1 MKQVISPFATL
12 LASTLLSLTFAVAEA
27 HNGTQ
32 PEHGGVVQIV
42 GDMSFELVTRPD
54 GVELY
59 VEDDG
64 DEVNSAELAAKL
76 TIVDAGT
83 KSEVSMTAATG
94 NKFEAKG
101 VKVGKG
107 AKVGVLL
114 TLKDKQS
121 KIGANFTVK

>member
-1 MKQVISPFATL
+1 MNSFTAL
-12 LASTLLSLTFAVAEA
+12 LVSAILSLTFSAAQA

-76 TIVDAGT
+76 TIVDAGAR
-83 KSEVSMTAATG
+83 SEVQMTPAAG
-94 NKFEAKG
+94 NRFEAKG
-101 VKVGKG
+101 VQVGKG

-121 KIGANFTVK
+121 KIGANFTVH